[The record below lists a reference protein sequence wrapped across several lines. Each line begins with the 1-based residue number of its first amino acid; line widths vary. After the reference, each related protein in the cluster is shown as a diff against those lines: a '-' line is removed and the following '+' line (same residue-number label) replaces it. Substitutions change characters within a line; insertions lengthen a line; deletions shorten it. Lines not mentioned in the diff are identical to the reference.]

1 MLKPDEEK
9 NTVLPVMVSDHRIDG
24 LIVMGEISRAYL
36 RMLEK
41 EAGMPMIF
49 LDFFAAEF
57 DVSFQIISM
66 ACTQQQDI

>member
-1 MLKPDEEK
+1 MCGLTIVFLAFCVLKPDEEK

-24 LIVMGEISRAYL
+24 LIIMGEISRAYL

-49 LDFFAAEF
+49 LDIFCSR
-57 DVSFQIISM
+57 V
-66 ACTQQQDI
+66 